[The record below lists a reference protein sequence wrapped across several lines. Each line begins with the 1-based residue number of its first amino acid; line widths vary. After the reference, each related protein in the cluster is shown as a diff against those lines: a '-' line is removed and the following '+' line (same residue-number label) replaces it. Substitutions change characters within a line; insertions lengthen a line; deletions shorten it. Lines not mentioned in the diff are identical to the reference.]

1 MSNFTTTI
9 GKRAYFVIEKRFYPC
24 RDVGSP
30 RQPVNV
36 GDMVWFTF
44 YRDDTSTVARIANI
58 NDHCGSK
65 SYDLEQI
72 KDDRG

>member
-1 MSNFTTTI
+1 MPTLTTTI
-9 GKRAYFVIEKRFYPC
+9 GKRAYFVTELRFYPC
-24 RDVGSP
+24 RDDGET

-44 YRDDTSTVARIANI
+44 YHDDTSTIARVVKI
-58 NDHCGSK
+58 NEHCGTK
-65 SYDLEQI
+65 SFDLEQI